1 MKARFKEYINFSRLR
16 RSGQILIPSLLVIP
30 SLLIFVY
37 LLFETAKL
45 SREKI
50 RQQFAIDSAVFIQMG
65 DYTNLFNRTAYVNG
79 AFPYRIFKEEYGCG
93 ADYNVTEHTDGTGQ
107 KKCMYELLLE
117 SGAIPHYA
125 NDHDYYSNS
134 PQTPTEIPW
143 DIRYSRSNDSSTQL
157 DSPGDESNKPVS
169 GPDETIPHLN
179 LITYDQAMYYY
190 LSFEYITTV
199 YQFYAEVYTL
209 LGSVEAAQIEVFNR
223 ITARST
229 FLRKS
234 YYLNAGTQECQN
246 SPNSC
251 AEQAVR
257 YFSSAKVTANIRR
270 LVELDFHGKFRVT
283 TMGSVYRVGKTQD
296 PLTFDNGG
304 LFQMAGFNTSVLNNI
319 GNGIDVYQGWNA
331 PPNYFNRDFNR
342 LSACKETGK
351 PCVHS
356 KISSQCP
363 GGGSNYNNCVWPFP
377 TPKYQTRLYP

>member
-1 MKARFKEYINFSRLR
+1 MKARFKEYINFSGLR

-37 LLFETAKL
+37 LLFETTKL

-79 AFPYRIFKEEYGCG
+79 AFPYRIFKEQYGCG
-93 ADYNVTEHTDGTGQ
+93 EDYNYSEETADTGQ
-107 KKCMYELLLE
+107 KKCMYELLIE
-117 SGAIPHYA
+117 SGAIPNYTKDTEF
-125 NDHDYYSNS
+125 NTNS
-134 PQTPTEIPW
+134 PRTPTEIPW
-143 DIRYSRSNDSSTQL
+143 DIRYSRNDNSNN
-157 DSPGDESNKPVS
+157 PVEGSN
-169 GPDETIPHLN
+169 ENIPELWIIN
-179 LITYDQAMYYY
+179 KDQAVNYY
-190 LSFEYITTV
+190 LGWDFLISV

-223 ITARST
+223 ITDKST

-234 YYLNAGTQECQN
+234 YYLNAGTQECQR

-270 LVELDFHGKFRVT
+270 LIAIGFYGKIRT
-283 TMGSVYRVGKTQD
+283 SGLSPYYIGKTN
-296 PLTFDNGG
+296 PPMTMEGEG
-304 LFQMAGFNTSVLNNI
+304 LFQTAGFSTSVLNSI
-319 GNGIDVYQGWNA
+319 GNGIDVYQGWDA
-331 PPNYFNRDFNR
+331 PPNYFNKDFNR

-356 KISSQCP
+356 KIASQCP
-363 GGGSNYNNCVWPFP
+363 GGSNNKNNCVWPYP